1 MGGTNCVRQNLF
13 MKRLTEVLSIGLLA
27 LISLFLAQIA
37 NLQSNSLK
45 GKKKVDEGE
54 RGGDPLTY
62 EENEGSRPEK
72 KRTGPWIW
80 IS

>member
-1 MGGTNCVRQNLF
+1 MRQNLF
-13 MKRLTEVLSIGLLA
+13 RKRLTEVLAISMLA

-37 NLQSNSLK
+37 NLQSGSLT
-45 GKKKVDEGE
+45 GKKKMDAGEG
-54 RGGDPLTY
+54 GGDPLSN

-72 KRTGPWIW
+72 KRTGSWIW